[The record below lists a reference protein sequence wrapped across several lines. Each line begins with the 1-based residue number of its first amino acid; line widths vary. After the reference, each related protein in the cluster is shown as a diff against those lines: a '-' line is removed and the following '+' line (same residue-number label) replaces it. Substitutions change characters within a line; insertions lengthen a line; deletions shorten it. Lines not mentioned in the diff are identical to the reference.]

1 MELCTDTLKIIV
13 PLILIFVQIPFFV
26 VFEQKKPKPRD
37 LMPIAVLSV
46 IGALGRVSFA
56 AIPSFNP
63 NSAIVIIT
71 GMQFGPLAGF
81 LTGSLSALASN
92 MLLGQGPW
100 TLWQMTAWGMTGCLA
115 GVFTRRGFFAR
126 RFVLYIF
133 GFTVSI
139 FFGWFMNLQY
149 LLGYV
154 NPLTWTAV
162 VASCASSLTF
172 DLAHGWSTFL
182 FLLLLER
189 PWGKK
194 LGRLRRKYGVLE
206 GRRD

>member
-1 MELCTDTLKIIV
+1 MELRTDSLKIIV
-13 PLILIFVQIPFFV
+13 PLILVLVQIPFFV

-37 LMPIAVLSV
+37 LMPIAILSV
-46 IGALGRVSFA
+46 IGALGRVAFA
-56 AIPSFNP
+56 AVPGFNP
-63 NSAIVIIT
+63 NSAIVMIA

-100 TLWQMTAWGMTGCLA
+100 TLWQMTAWGMMGCLA
-115 GVFTRRGFFAR
+115 GVFARRGFFAH

-133 GFTVSI
+133 GFAGSI

-154 NPLTWTAV
+154 NPLTWAAV
-162 VASCASSLTF
+162 VASCVSSLTF
-172 DLAHGWSTFL
+172 DLAHGCSTFL
-182 FLLLLER
+182 FLLLLEK

-194 LGRLRRKYGVLE
+194 LERLRIKYGVLDR
-206 GRRD
+206 RRD